1 MLRMSLYEL
10 NDGFMPRNDRDRN
23 DRDLVF
29 MVFLLVALIVRS
41 CVDNFDD
48 LSDCITTYYS

>member
-10 NDGFMPRNDRDRN
+10 NDGFMPRN